1 MSTTIPRWTHPFSS
15 DHGSWASSGL
25 DSTWMGLYTLLVIRM
40 EARNKIERKCF
51 LSVPVIHEP
60 SNLAHV
66 SPSYPIHTCRL
77 SADHP
82 RIIRPPNNRQAQG
95 HYVTDEQCI
104 HTPANMIIHCLRNNY
119 TMLPIHYT
127 LKTLLRTF
135 PCGWNLKIVIYIN
148 TPVLVWSRKLSIVGP
163 G

>member
-1 MSTTIPRWTHPFSS
+1 
-15 DHGSWASSGL
+15 
-25 DSTWMGLYTLLVIRM
+25 M

-148 TPVLVWSRKLSIVGP
+148 TPVLVWSRKLSEFNSDLYQYTRSRLITEVKHRRAWIVLGWGCIP
-163 G
+163 S